1 MMGKLLRSFQKRQ
14 SIASRIRC
22 FLLALAMVVT
32 MVPAFGGGSRTVQAA
47 QEEQNLTI
55 HFMMPSNWGWKTP
68 AVQFWGGTYAVS
80 GNTVSGNANTE
91 NADGTEIP
99 GWDGAK
105 GFFMSQG
112 KSVGSNTTEYTLS
125 VKGTFTGFQF
135 LDFGNT
141 KNTVNP
147 AYDRKLSQYT
157 AATPTDVYYILKD
170 GTWAYYLDA
179 DGKTVVPDLQTPE
192 YVRTIRIYFEKP
204 AGWTTPV
211 INSWG
216 ENIKITN
223 GDIGNATVWVDQE
236 KPKLA
241 YDEKSKLYYVDL
253 QCNFINGFQ
262 FVNAEDSTEYQ
273 FANDDVTAAINAIK
287 TDTSIYYLS
296 DGNGGMKW
304 YKDANKSETMI
315 EYKEAGYKS
324 PEVVGRN
331 VTFRVPAAKAGN
343 AEAVTVPGGM
353 NGWKQ
358 DSSDWELKKDE
369 TAGMWSGTFTIAP
382 GKYEYKFALNKTWD
396 VSFSDPANNRVSG
409 TNSVLIVP
417 GLVDG
422 EANATKANETAL
434 PEILTL
440 WNEDGT
446 SSETAVT
453 YSLKTPDQNITLNG
467 NKIKIGNGYTG
478 QNVELTA
485 EAENGQTSDFVVHVK
500 EKNYTYTIY
509 YYDFDKTHMSKD
521 ASDLWIWEKNGAVA
535 TKGTSFAKTETLSDG
550 NEWLRAEVTLPYK
563 DLQIIPRSKGEW
575 KWQKDTISYSNSAG
589 TENVTLYIVSN
600 SKQAYTEI
608 PELVAPRSRYV
619 MIEYDR
625 PAKDY
630 TGWNIYTW
638 NSGFG
643 SDVSVN
649 FADINGKMVA
659 KIPVKDSTADLSL
672 SFCMRQRIADD
683 EWANKDGG
691 DHYVTIPADQSVVKA
706 VFTQGEGI
714 TRVLPYNT
722 GFERDGANNAI
733 HFYYR
738 NDELAA
744 ENNLASFAGKVS
756 IVINGQNYAMT
767 YDADTDRFVYNL
779 TDVSTG
785 DYYYYYV
792 VNGKEELDAF
802 NKVTEKDNS
811 GKECNVCHFKK
822 ANVALEASLSQSVMD
837 YNDNNVLSVK
847 INAKDGEGLEAS
859 EIAAITADLSEL
871 GLSRGFAIDPTLMEG
886 TISCLNTVAAGEKT
900 IPVTVKDIYGN
911 VYTTDT
917 KVNVT
922 ERVKKAGDF
931 DWDEAVI
938 YFTVTDRFFD
948 GDAGN
953 NDAYGVGDYNTGKKG
968 GSSYHGG
975 DFAGLNQKLDYLK
988 DLGVNTIWITPI
1000 VENITK
1006 DQHDN
1011 ETDTATYGY
1020 HGYWASDFT
1029 KLNKHLGTEEQFKA
1043 LLEAAHSKGMKIM
1056 VDVVLNHAGYETEGY
1071 FNNILRDADGKPI
1084 SMIRD
1089 DSNTIGGDDKYDSL
1103 SDLPDFVTEN
1113 KAVTDQLVAWQ
1124 TGWMSNYSIDYYR
1137 VDTVKHVETTTWAAF
1152 KNSLTKVN
1160 PDFKMIG
1167 EYSGAGYANNAG
1179 ELGTGT
1185 MDALLDFDFND
1196 FAQKFVTGNISSVE
1210 NSLQKRNSAIN
1221 NTATMGSFLSSHDED
1236 TLQYKL
1242 VSESKISEE
1251 EAYNLMKVAA
1261 TLQITAKGQPVI
1273 YYGEEIGQGGANNWP
1288 LQTNRRDFDWTEL
1301 EKQKADSSSIYNHY
1315 KTMIAIR
1322 NAYTDVF
1329 ARGNRS
1335 TVAASDAEGYE
1346 VISRSY
1352 GTDTLYVGMNVKETA
1367 KEVVIPVIA
1376 KAGTI
1381 LTNLYDGKNY
1391 TVSADQ
1397 KVSVT
1402 IPAAKE
1408 GGTIVL
1414 TEQKNTVDSKPE
1426 NNNSNDNGSDSAG
1439 TSSTPETVNWNEVS
1453 SSVQDKVTEIAQNP
1467 AIATVNMNVVCTGE
1481 VQVPQKVLNTIKGT
1495 NVTVAF
1501 HSGNG
1506 VAMSISGQDLKNKDL
1521 SKIQNID
1528 LTVDQTSN
1536 NIPASVVAAKTS
1548 ALTRQLAIK
1557 DTGSFGVNVNIH
1569 VNVGK
1574 ENAGKTANLYRYNAE
1589 KGRLEYC
1596 GSFTVTSNG
1605 QSMFALKRGGN
1616 YLVTVTERRPSEN
1629 VWFAEGN
1636 YIVKAGDT
1644 LSKIAQRNHM
1654 TLTELL
1660 RRNAQITNRNLIKVG
1675 QRLNLN

>member
-32 MVPAFGGGSRTVQAA
+32 MVPALGGGNSTVQAA
-47 QEEQNLTI
+47 EKEKNLTI
-55 HFMMPSNWGWKTP
+55 HFMMPSNWGWTTP
-68 AVQFWGGTYAVS
+68 AMQFWGGTAAVT
-80 GNTVSGNANTE
+80 GNTNGENGEQIEGWDQGVMGYSMTKVESGS
-91 NADGTEIP
+91 TEIE
-99 GWDGAK
+99 
-105 GFFMSQG
+105 
-112 KSVGSNTTEYTLS
+112 EYTLS

-135 LDFGNT
+135 LDLKFPSHSAQTSDAGKMT
-141 KNTVNP
+141 
-147 AYDRKLSQYT
+147 QYT
-157 AATPTDVYYILKD
+157 GEEATDIYFLWD
-170 GTWAYYLDA
+170 SE
-179 DGKTVVPDLQTPE
+179 E
-192 YVRTIRIYFEKP
+192 YVAYVNKEGTEKVPELSEAPVITIYFDNP
-204 AGWTTPV
+204 DGWTQPAF
-211 INSWG
+211 NAWG
-216 ENIKITN
+216 ADVKIDNNNAGQTMVKAWNQNHDKMALDTETN
-223 GDIGNATVWVDQE
+223 
-236 KPKLA
+236 
-241 YDEKSKLYYVDL
+241 LYYVKVQAVTLSGL
-253 QCNFINGFQ
+253 QIINSEADSQ
-262 FVNAEDSTEYQ
+262 ELHLAE
-273 FANDDVTAAINAIK
+273 AGVLAAINDIT
-287 TDTSIYYLS
+287 TDTSIYYLR
-296 DGNGGMKW
+296 DGKGGMKW
-304 YKDANKSETMI
+304 YKYADKSETLI
-315 EYKEAGYKS
+315 EYKEAGYVS
-324 PEVVGRN
+324 PEVNGRE
-331 VTFRVPAAKAGN
+331 VTFRVPVEKTGAVAS
-343 AEAVTVPGGM
+343 VTVPGGM

-1414 TEQKNTVDSKPE
+1414 TEQKNTVSDGKQNDSKPE
-1426 NNNSNDNGSDSAG
+1426 NN
-1439 TSSTPETVNWNEVS
+1439 SSTPETVNWNEVS

>member
-1 MMGKLLRSFQKRQ
+1 MGKLLRSFQKRQ

-47 QEEQNLTI
+47 QGEKNLTI
-55 HFMMPSNWGWKTP
+55 HFMMPSNWGWTTP
-68 AVQFWGGTYAVS
+68 AMQFWGGTAAVT
-80 GNTVSGNANTE
+80 GNTNGENGEQIEGWGQGDMGYSMTKVESGS
-91 NADGTEIP
+91 TEIE
-99 GWDGAK
+99 
-105 GFFMSQG
+105 
-112 KSVGSNTTEYTLS
+112 EYTLS

-135 LDFGNT
+135 LDLKSPSHSAQTSDAGKMT
-141 KNTVNP
+141 
-147 AYDRKLSQYT
+147 QYT
-157 AATPTDVYYILKD
+157 GEEATD
-170 GTWAYYLDA
+170 
-179 DGKTVVPDLQTPE
+179 
-192 YVRTIRIYFEKP
+192 IYFLWDSTVRKYVAYVNKEGTEKVP
-204 AGWTTPV
+204 ELSEAPVITIYFDNPDGWTQPAF
-211 INSWG
+211 NAWG
-216 ENIKITN
+216 ADVKIDNNNAGQTMVKAWNQNHDKMALDTETN
-223 GDIGNATVWVDQE
+223 
-236 KPKLA
+236 
-241 YDEKSKLYYVDL
+241 LYYVKVQAVTLSGL
-253 QCNFINGFQ
+253 QIINSEADSQ
-262 FVNAEDSTEYQ
+262 ELHLAE
-273 FANDDVTAAINAIK
+273 AGVLAAINDIT
-287 TDTSIYYLS
+287 TDTSIYYLR
-296 DGNGGMKW
+296 DGKGGMKW
-304 YKDANKSETMI
+304 YKYADKSETLI
-315 EYKEAGYKS
+315 EYKEAGYVS
-324 PEVVGRN
+324 PEVNGRE
-331 VTFRVPAAKAGN
+331 VTFRVPVEKTGAAAS
-343 AEAVTVPGGM
+343 VTVPGGM

-953 NDAYGVGDYNTGKKG
+953 NDAYGVGDYNTGKK
-968 GSSYHGG
+968 
-975 DFAGLNQKLDYLK
+975 A
-988 DLGVNTIWITPI
+988 VPAIT
-1000 VENITK
+1000 VEI
-1006 DQHDN
+1006 
-1011 ETDTATYGY
+1011 
-1020 HGYWASDFT
+1020 
-1029 KLNKHLGTEEQFKA
+1029 
-1043 LLEAAHSKGMKIM
+1043 
-1056 VDVVLNHAGYETEGY
+1056 
-1071 FNNILRDADGKPI
+1071 
-1084 SMIRD
+1084 
-1089 DSNTIGGDDKYDSL
+1089 
-1103 SDLPDFVTEN
+1103 LPD
-1113 KAVTDQLVAWQ
+1113 
-1124 TGWMSNYSIDYYR
+1124 
-1137 VDTVKHVETTTWAAF
+1137 
-1152 KNSLTKVN
+1152 
-1160 PDFKMIG
+1160 
-1167 EYSGAGYANNAG
+1167 
-1179 ELGTGT
+1179 
-1185 MDALLDFDFND
+1185 
-1196 FAQKFVTGNISSVE
+1196 
-1210 NSLQKRNSAIN
+1210 
-1221 NTATMGSFLSSHDED
+1221 
-1236 TLQYKL
+1236 
-1242 VSESKISEE
+1242 
-1251 EAYNLMKVAA
+1251 
-1261 TLQITAKGQPVI
+1261 
-1273 YYGEEIGQGGANNWP
+1273 
-1288 LQTNRRDFDWTEL
+1288 
-1301 EKQKADSSSIYNHY
+1301 
-1315 KTMIAIR
+1315 
-1322 NAYTDVF
+1322 
-1329 ARGNRS
+1329 
-1335 TVAASDAEGYE
+1335 
-1346 VISRSY
+1346 
-1352 GTDTLYVGMNVKETA
+1352 
-1367 KEVVIPVIA
+1367 
-1376 KAGTI
+1376 
-1381 LTNLYDGKNY
+1381 
-1391 TVSADQ
+1391 
-1397 KVSVT
+1397 
-1402 IPAAKE
+1402 
-1408 GGTIVL
+1408 
-1414 TEQKNTVDSKPE
+1414 
-1426 NNNSNDNGSDSAG
+1426 
-1439 TSSTPETVNWNEVS
+1439 
-1453 SSVQDKVTEIAQNP
+1453 
-1467 AIATVNMNVVCTGE
+1467 
-1481 VQVPQKVLNTIKGT
+1481 
-1495 NVTVAF
+1495 
-1501 HSGNG
+1501 
-1506 VAMSISGQDLKNKDL
+1506 
-1521 SKIQNID
+1521 
-1528 LTVDQTSN
+1528 
-1536 NIPASVVAAKTS
+1536 
-1548 ALTRQLAIK
+1548 
-1557 DTGSFGVNVNIH
+1557 
-1569 VNVGK
+1569 
-1574 ENAGKTANLYRYNAE
+1574 
-1589 KGRLEYC
+1589 
-1596 GSFTVTSNG
+1596 
-1605 QSMFALKRGGN
+1605 
-1616 YLVTVTERRPSEN
+1616 
-1629 VWFAEGN
+1629 
-1636 YIVKAGDT
+1636 
-1644 LSKIAQRNHM
+1644 
-1654 TLTELL
+1654 
-1660 RRNAQITNRNLIKVG
+1660 
-1675 QRLNLN
+1675 